1 MTAATPFATTPPSS
15 DFNPGFLAFIA
26 FISLAIILWLLMRN
40 MNARMRRMS
49 YRQAAAGRARNE
61 PQATED
67 DLTGGPD
74 APTSP
79 ITHE

>member
-1 MTAATPFATTPPSS
+1 MTATTPFATTPPSS

-26 FISLAIILWLLMRN
+26 FISLAVILWLLMRN
-40 MNARMRRMS
+40 MNSRMRRMS
-49 YRQAAAGRARNE
+49 YRQSAAGRARNE

-67 DLTGGPD
+67 DLTAGPD

-79 ITHE
+79 ITQD